1 MRKGF
6 ALLEILITFALIG
19 LLVFLFFK
27 FNFLGTGQRAT
38 TIQQGVNALPGAQGV
53 VDKANQAGTSE
64 QKIIDNLA
72 K

>member
-6 ALLEILITFALIG
+6 ALLEILITFAIIG

-27 FNFLGTGQRAT
+27 FNFLGSGQKT
-38 TIQQGVNALPGAQGV
+38 PTVQQGINALPNAQGV
-53 VDKANQAGTSE
+53 VDKANQAGIPG
-64 QKIIDNLA
+64 QNIIDNLA

>member
-6 ALLEILITFALIG
+6 ALLEVLITFAIIG

-27 FNFLGTGQRAT
+27 FNFPGSGQKAT
-38 TIQQGVNALPGAQGV
+38 TIQQGINALPGAQGV
-53 VDKANQAGTSE
+53 VDKANQSGAAE
-64 QKIIDNLA
+64 QGIINNLA